1 MKGMAISNE
10 QKVAAFDG
18 IMRLVGIHALGE
30 WFGSTN
36 RPTTNKPIL
45 MITKFADKYF
55 YFGGHFE
62 SANDRFIDDSD
73 EELKCVICWKYDD
86 AENIVKLLK
95 F

>member
-30 WFGSTN
+30 WFSGSTPPE
-36 RPTTNKPIL
+36 RPTPIL
-45 MITKFADKYF
+45 IIAKYACC
-55 YFGGHFE
+55 YMYWTGYYAEGKWNVE
-62 SANDRFIDDSD
+62 DQVLS
-73 EELKCVICWKYDD
+73 EKQVVCWKYDD